1 MRKVKHS
8 RLVADDEEFFPAPDE
23 EIVEEEEVV
32 EDIPEADGEPE
43 VDVDPDA
50 AELLFDASDVAD
62 LVAEVTGEDV
72 TVAVDTEGD
81 EVVFTVADT
90 DYTVTPDE
98 DVELVSS
105 VKMPRRRPVSAS
117 AMAARRRAMARRST
131 MAARRPAARPATR
144 RPAARRMPVQSSAAI
159 RRPAV
164 KTGKTIKTVSRPTTK
179 KTSK

>member
-8 RLVADDEEFFPAPDE
+8 RLVADDEVLEPMDE
-23 EIVEEEEVV
+23 EIFDEEIIEDAPVDEEPEVEVEEE
-32 EDIPEADGEPE
+32 
-43 VDVDPDA
+43 A
-50 AELLFDASDVAD
+50 AELLFDTNDVAD

-72 TVAVDTEGD
+72 TVAVDTESD
-81 EVVFTVADT
+81 EVVFTVAET

-98 DVELVSS
+98 DVEIVTS
-105 VKMPRRRPVSAS
+105 VAIPRRRRPVSAS

-131 MAARRPAARPATR
+131 MAARRPAPARRPATR
-144 RPAARRMPVQSSAAI
+144 TAGRSVPVQSSTAV

-164 KTGKTIKTVSRPTTK
+164 KSGKTIKTVSRPQTR